1 MSVDHAAEL
10 CQQAV
15 ITALLLALPVMA
27 AALVMGLITSI
38 GQAVTQLQDQ
48 TLGFVPK
55 IIAMMA
61 VLLFT
66 LPWTLHALV
75 EYATAVFENIPSTM

>member
-1 MSVDHAAEL
+1 MTVAYAAEL

-15 ITALLLALPVMA
+15 ITALLVALPVMA

-55 IIAMMA
+55 IIAMLV

-75 EYATAVFENIPSTM
+75 EYATTVFQGIPGGM

>member
-15 ITALLLALPVMA
+15 ITALLLGLPVMA
-27 AALVMGLITSI
+27 AALIVGLITSI

-55 IIAMMA
+55 IIAMLAM
-61 VLLFT
+61 LLFT

-75 EYATAVFENIPSTM
+75 EYATNVFENIPGGM

>member
-1 MSVDHAAEL
+1 MTVDHAAEL

-15 ITALLLALPVMA
+15 FTALLLALPVMA
-27 AALVMGLITSI
+27 AALVMGLLTSI

-55 IIAMMA
+55 ILAMMA
-61 VLLFT
+61 VLLLT

-75 EYATAVFENIPSTM
+75 EYATAVFQNIPGTT

>member
-1 MSVDHAAEL
+1 MSVAHAAEL

-15 ITALLLALPVMA
+15 ITALLVALPVMA

-55 IIAMMA
+55 IIAMLV

-75 EYATAVFENIPSTM
+75 EYATTVFQSIPGGM